1 MNLNSFVEVSFDD
14 VTYCGVVTKSDENM
28 ISFDVPNLGNMNIPK
43 EECVIKELSELN
55 VVDYK
60 IEVEEEKKQ
69 KRVVKRSKTGKTKVE
84 MMIELIKEF
93 PDLSR
98 KEYIEL
104 GVEREISSKAGCS
117 TFYNSARKLV

>member
-69 KRVVKRSKTGKTKVE
+69 KRVVKRSKTGKSKVE

-104 GVEREISSKAGCS
+104 GVEREISSFAGCS
-117 TFYNSARKLV
+117 TFYNSAKKLV